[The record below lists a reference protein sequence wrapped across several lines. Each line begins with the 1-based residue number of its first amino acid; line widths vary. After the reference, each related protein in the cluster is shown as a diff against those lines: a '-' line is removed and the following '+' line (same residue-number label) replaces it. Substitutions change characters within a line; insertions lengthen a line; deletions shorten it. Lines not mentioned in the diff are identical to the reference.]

1 METNL
6 SPEVIADLIQLIK
19 NNKFEVKK
27 GALMLL
33 LQFCTERP
41 HRNHFEET
49 EIIKLLLRNM
59 LEEVKPFLIS
69 MPRNNNNSFFRVC
82 KRYHSAI

>member
-1 METNL
+1 MDTNL
-6 SPEVIADLIQLIK
+6 SPEVITDLIQLIK
-19 NNKFEVKK
+19 DNKFEVKK

-41 HRNHFEET
+41 HRSHFEET

-59 LEEVKPFLIS
+59 LEEVEY
-69 MPRNNNNSFFRVC
+69 FF
-82 KRYHSAI
+82 I